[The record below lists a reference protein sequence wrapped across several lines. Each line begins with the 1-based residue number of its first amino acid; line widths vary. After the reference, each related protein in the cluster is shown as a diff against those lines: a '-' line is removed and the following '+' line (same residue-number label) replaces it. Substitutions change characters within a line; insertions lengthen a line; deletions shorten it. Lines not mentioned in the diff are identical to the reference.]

1 MWQNGPV
8 VTSAEALFAQLPRWQ
23 DVAREYREVQ
33 ERLMAYTIDTSDPRP
48 ASERGAAA
56 LAEFLG
62 QRAV

>member
-1 MWQNGPV
+1 
-8 VTSAEALFAQLPRWQ
+8 
-23 DVAREYREVQ
+23 VQ